1 MTLIFIKEIGIA
13 QFMDILMEDDFWMTL
28 ELLMFAS
35 NVIKEVCVVLDVF
48 FSFRRNYMKKKIP

>member
-1 MTLIFIKEIGIA
+1 
-13 QFMDILMEDDFWMTL
+13 MTL